1 MTVSCSGKSQNGA
14 FRREVDGGKE
24 REWAWQI
31 TSDPE
36 ALGAWVPTPNL
47 AQASAALS
55 NDDLW

>member
-1 MTVSCSGKSQNGA
+1 M
-14 FRREVDGGKE
+14 DGGKE

-55 NDDLW
+55 NDDL